1 MRTSC
6 NVARERRGFTL
17 IELLVVIAIIAILA
31 AILFPVFAQAKE
43 AAKKT
48 QCLSDTKQIS
58 VGMLLYNGDYDDNL
72 AETGLAGVFRNASN
86 TGLGQLYRGI
96 LPFHLAVQPYIKN
109 YQVFGCP
116 SDSTKQNASI
126 DRTGVRDM
134 FVDARVPGAESLPAY
149 SNTPAFHQ
157 AVAKIFPNSY
167 ATNYILSAC
176 YGYTA
181 RSGSVVVADPLRR
194 GRNLGEIELP
204 ASTWIMTEYAINAQT
219 GNGGW
224 YTTPGYLNDQV
235 SNGNSNRWRN
245 GRRHTEGRN
254 WLFLDGHAKSY
265 KDPAFETSAGVAKTQ
280 ATIQA
285 EYDAKQVYTN
295 PS

>member
-1 MRTSC
+1 MKR
-6 NVARERRGFTL
+6 AFTL

-48 QCLSDTKQIS
+48 QCLSNHKQIS
-58 VGMLLYNGDYDDNL
+58 VGMLLYNGDYDDNI
-72 AETGLAGVFRNASN
+72 AEPGLGGVFRNATD
-86 TGLGQLYRGI
+86 TGLGQFYTGVQ
-96 LPFHLAVQPYIKN
+96 PFHLAIQPYIKN

-116 SDSTKQNASI
+116 SDPLKQNASI
-126 DRTGVRDM
+126 NRNDMRTMLVASG
-134 FVDARVPGAESLPAY
+134 VPGADKLPPY
-149 SNTPAFHQ
+149 SNTQAFHQ

-167 ATNYILSAC
+167 ATNYIMSAC
-176 YGYTA
+176 YGYTSRTGA
-181 RSGSVVVADPLRR
+181 VVSADNFRR
-194 GRNLGEIELP
+194 GRNLGEVEEP
-204 ASTWIMTEYAINAQT
+204 ASTWIMTEYSINKAN

-224 YTTPGYLNDQV
+224 YTTPGYLN
-235 SNGNSNRWRN
+235 NSTSDVNDRDRWRG

-265 KDPAFETSAGVAKTQ
+265 KDPTFESSPGVAKSQ
-280 ATIQA
+280 AAIEA
-285 EYDAKQVYTN
+285 EYNAKQVYTT

>member
-1 MRTSC
+1 MKSR
-6 NVARERRGFTL
+6 AFTL

-48 QCLSDTKQIS
+48 QCLSNNKQIS

-72 AETGLAGVFRNASN
+72 AETGLTGVFRNN
-86 TGLGQLYRGI
+86 TDTGLGQFFFGVM
-96 LPFHLAVQPYIKN
+96 PFHLAIQPYIKN

-116 SDSTKQNASI
+116 SDSLKQNASI
-126 DRTGVRDM
+126 DRQGVRDM
-134 FVDARVPGAESLPAY
+134 FIAAGVPGATELPPY

-167 ATNYILSAC
+167 ATNYILSGA
-176 YGYTA
+176 YGYTS
-181 RSGSVVVADPLRR
+181 RSGGGVVAGDPMRR
-194 GRNLGEIELP
+194 GRNMGEIQEP
-204 ASTWIMTEYAINAQT
+204 ANTWVMTEYGTNAMT

-235 SNGNSNRWRN
+235 SNGNSTRWRG

-254 WLFLDGHAKSY
+254 WLFADGHAKSY
-265 KDPAFETSAGVAKTQ
+265 KDPSFTTSAGADKTS
-280 ATIQA
+280 TMIQG
-285 EYDAKQVYTN
+285 EYDARQVYTTPN
-295 PS
+295 